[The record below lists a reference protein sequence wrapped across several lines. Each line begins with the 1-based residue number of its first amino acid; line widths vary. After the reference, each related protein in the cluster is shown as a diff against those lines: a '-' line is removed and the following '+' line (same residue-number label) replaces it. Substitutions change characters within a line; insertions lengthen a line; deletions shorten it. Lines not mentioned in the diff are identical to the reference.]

1 MKKILTPIIIILLIG
16 IVCILVSSNLNWS
29 KKHWQGMIAV
39 DATGYYA
46 YLPAT
51 FIYQDPHF
59 KFLDTVCRKK
69 YDHPF
74 HDYEYR
80 VNSNGKSTNK
90 YFIGTAVLQTPF
102 FLIAHGLSFL
112 SGDDSDGYSIIYMI
126 LLQIGTIF
134 YMLLG
139 LFFLNRVLKLYQTN
153 SWIRIFTLVVITLG
167 TNVFHYVTEEPGMSH
182 VYSFSIVTM
191 FIFYSKSYFSTFRR
205 SDLIRI
211 GFIFGLILI
220 IRPVNGLVILSLPF
234 LAESW
239 GQFKIGWLKT
249 IKNYRFLILAFCA
262 IFLMVFLQ
270 SLFYYWGTGSFW
282 VYAYGNEKI
291 DLSNPHVFDI
301 LFSYKKGLF
310 LYTPIYL
317 MSLFGLWT
325 LWKKEKFQSIAI
337 GLFLFI
343 VTYVLSSWCQWY
355 YGGSFSSRVFIEYLP
370 FFAILLSLFT
380 QSIWCFKRMKQLW
393 LSVIFLLVIVCQ
405 LQTYQYRRGQ
415 IHWSEMTKEKYWD
428 VFLGWKKVYKFFE

>member
-1 MKKILTPIIIILLIG
+1 
-16 IVCILVSSNLNWS
+16 
-29 KKHWQGMIAV
+29 MIAV

-59 KFLDTVCRKK
+59 QFLDTVCRKK

-74 HDYEYR
+74 DDYEYR
-80 VNSNGKSTNK
+80 VNSHGKSTNK

-102 FLIAHGLSFL
+102 FLIAHGLTYL
-112 SGDDSDGYSIIYMI
+112 SGDDSDGYSKIYMI

-139 LFFLNRVLKLYQTN
+139 LFFLNKILMQYQIN
-153 SWIRIFTLVVITLG
+153 SWVRMFTLLIISFG

-325 LWKKEKFQSIAI
+325 LWKNEKFQSIAI

-343 VTYVLSSWCQWY
+343 VIYVLSSWWQWY

-370 FFAILLSLFT
+370 FFAILLALFT
-380 QSIWCFKRMKQLW
+380 QSIWGFMWRKRLW
-393 LSVIFLLVIVCQ
+393 LSFVFLLVIVCQ